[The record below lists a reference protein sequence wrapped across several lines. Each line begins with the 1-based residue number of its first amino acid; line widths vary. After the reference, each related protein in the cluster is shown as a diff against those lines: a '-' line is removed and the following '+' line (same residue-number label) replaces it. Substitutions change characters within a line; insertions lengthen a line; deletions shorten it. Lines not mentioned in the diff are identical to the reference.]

1 MRPNIEITH
10 TLNGRVKDYAA
21 EHDLDLPEAYRRII
35 ETGLAELDARDGET
49 HDHEDSETER
59 REDVDSR
66 ADGPDVRDDRVEEI
80 VADVSESWEDAPDK
94 LAARRDAA
102 RAALTL
108 AFERGSLSKS
118 EALRDVRPNHDVHDQ
133 NDTTWWKK
141 NVQPM
146 LREVGEHYPNRGYV
160 VEDSRE

>member
-21 EHDLDLPEAYRRII
+21 DRDLDLADAYREII
-35 ETGLAELDARDGET
+35 ETGLAELERRA
-49 HDHEDSETER
+49 DSET
-59 REDVDSR
+59 D
-66 ADGPDVRDDRVEEI
+66 AHAGQKDGPPVRQPDEQPDGHDNVDERISEI
-80 VADVSESWEDAPDK
+80 VADVSASWEDAPER

-108 AFERGSLSKS
+108 AFERGSLSRS
-118 EALRDVRPNHDVHDQ
+118 EALRDVRPDHDVDGQ
-133 NDTTWWKK
+133 NETTWWKK
-141 NVQPM
+141 NVRPV

-160 VEDSRE
+160 VELE